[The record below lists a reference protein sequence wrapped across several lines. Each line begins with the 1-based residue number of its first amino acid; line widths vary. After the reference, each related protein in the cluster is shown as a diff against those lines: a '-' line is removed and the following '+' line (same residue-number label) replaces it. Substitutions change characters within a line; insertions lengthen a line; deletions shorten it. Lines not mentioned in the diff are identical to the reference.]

1 VLSHATALPPSPAW
15 ADCLSRGGP
24 HLLPRHSRPS
34 GTGYRRST
42 PAQASRPARYLR
54 FLLRSNEDFTP
65 PHAGL
70 AKESPEL
77 CPSTSTT
84 RSIMET
90 MRAVTDE
97 EDEAVVR
104 RDPPAERRTHDASG
118 TSIARRCWRDPARED
133 APRRGTAVP
142 APYRR
147 SPLVPRSARPSYSP
161 ARLGTGEGAARG
173 HPATTSPVSTV
184 TFRAG

>member
-1 VLSHATALPPSPAW
+1 AAGRACARPPGSGPRQARRRQAAEDPAETVIGRDQKRPSVLSHATALPPSPAW

-118 TSIARRCWRDPARED
+118 TSIARRCWR
-133 APRRGTAVP
+133 
-142 APYRR
+142 
-147 SPLVPRSARPSYSP
+147 
-161 ARLGTGEGAARG
+161 
-173 HPATTSPVSTV
+173 
-184 TFRAG
+184 